1 MNIILKKLTCLSCAT
16 LLILGACS
24 TANAL
29 DKKDYLSQAKYYGV
43 TAADFEEHSDV
54 PFDSEALAGISL
66 PQTKAKVYIEFNEFF
81 PKDILDGVVDAI
93 SEGID
98 FDLYNTQYE
107 MQGLVETYKDFY
119 AAPDNTAKE
128 HTKFFKYE
136 KLGTQQFRAMSKA
149 ANTDYIIYAEIMPLY
164 KLSKGKTY
172 DANIED
178 WEYFCN
184 AKYTTSDVKKYIM
197 DKLYNSKQL
206 ELNLRLR
213 VFNTN
218 TGLFSFVSTQRLVGR
233 LYKTTATKQISVGR
247 SRNPRTI
254 RNTVWTFRVDETAPL
269 KDKLDSKIHIVL
281 D

>member
-1 MNIILKKLTCLSCAT
+1 MLKKLTCLSCAT

-98 FDLYNTQYE
+98 FDLHNTQYE

-178 WEYFCN
+178 WEYFFN
-184 AKYTTSDVKKYIM
+184 AKYTTSDVKKHIM

-269 KDKLDSKIHIVL
+269 KDKLDNKIHIVL

>member
-1 MNIILKKLTCLSCAT
+1 MMFKKLVCLSCAAIMT
-16 LLILGACS
+16 LGACS
-24 TANAL
+24 TASAI
-29 DKKDYLSQAKYYGV
+29 DKADYLSQAKYYGV
-43 TAADFEEHSDV
+43 TAADFEQHSDV
-54 PFDSEALAGISL
+54 PFDSEALDGISL

-98 FDLYNTQYE
+98 YDLHNTQYE

-119 AAPDNTAKE
+119 AAPDTSAKQ

-136 KLGTQQFRAMSKA
+136 KLGTQQLRAIAPA

-172 DANIED
+172 DADIND
-178 WEYFCN
+178 WEYFGN

-197 DKLYNSKQL
+197 SRLYNSKQL
-206 ELNLRLR
+206 EINLRLR
-213 VFNTN
+213 VFNTK
-218 TGLFSFVSTQRLVGR
+218 TGLFSFVSTQRLIGR
-233 LYKTTATKQISVGR
+233 LYKTTETKQISVGR
-247 SRNPRTI
+247 SRNPRTV

-269 KDKLDSKIHIVL
+269 KDKLDNKIHIVL

>member
-1 MNIILKKLTCLSCAT
+1 MMFKKLACLGCVAIMT
-16 LLILGACS
+16 LGACS
-24 TANAL
+24 SANAL
-29 DKKDYLSQAKYYGV
+29 SKEDYISQAKYYGV
-43 TAADFEEHSDV
+43 TAADFNSDT
-54 PFDSEALAGISL
+54 PFDSEVLDGISL
-66 PQTKAKVYIEFNEFF
+66 PYTKAKVYVEFNEFF

-98 FDLYNTQYE
+98 FDLHNTQYE

-172 DANIED
+172 DANVTD
-178 WEYFCN
+178 WEYFSDS
-184 AKYTTSDVKKYIM
+184 KYTTSNVKKYIT

-206 ELNLRLR
+206 EINLRLR
-213 VFNTN
+213 VFNTK
-218 TGLFSFVSTQRLVGR
+218 TGLFSFVSTQRLVGH
-233 LYKTTATKQISVGR
+233 LSKNTITTQKSVGR
-247 SRNPRTI
+247 SYNPRTE
-254 RNTVWTFRVDETAPL
+254 RHSVWSFRVENNAPF
-269 KDKLDSKIHIVL
+269 KEKLDNKLHIIL

>member
-1 MNIILKKLTCLSCAT
+1 MMFKKLACLSCAAIMT
-16 LLILGACS
+16 LGACS
-24 TANAL
+24 TASAI
-29 DKKDYLSQAKYYGV
+29 DKRDYLSQAKYYGV

-98 FDLYNTQYE
+98 YDLHNTQYE

-119 AAPDNTAKE
+119 AAPDTSAKQ

-136 KLGTQQFRAMSKA
+136 KLGTQQLRAIAPA

-164 KLSKGKTY
+164 KLSKDKSY
-172 DANIED
+172 DANITD
-178 WEYFCN
+178 WEYFGN

-218 TGLFSFVSTQRLVGR
+218 TGLFSFVSTQRLIGR
-233 LYKTTATKQISVGR
+233 LYKTTESKQISVGR
-247 SRNPRTI
+247 SRNPRTVRHTI
-254 RNTVWTFRVDETAPL
+254 WSFRVEDNATY
-269 KDKLDSKIHIVL
+269 KDKLDNKIHIVL

>member
-1 MNIILKKLTCLSCAT
+1 MLKKLACLSFTAAM
-16 LLILGACS
+16 LLGTCS
-24 TANAL
+24 SADAL
-29 DKKDYLSQAKYYGV
+29 SKEDYISQAKYYGV
-43 TAADFEEHSDV
+43 TAADFNSDT
-54 PFDSEALAGISL
+54 PFDSEVLDGISL
-66 PQTKAKVYIEFNEFF
+66 PYTKAKVYVEFNEFF

-98 FDLYNTQYE
+98 FDLHNTQYE

-172 DANIED
+172 DANVTD
-178 WEYFCN
+178 WEYFSDS
-184 AKYTTSDVKKYIM
+184 KYTTSNVKKYIT

-206 ELNLRLR
+206 EINLRLR
-213 VFNTN
+213 VFNTK
-218 TGLFSFVSTQRLVGR
+218 TGLFSFVSTQRLVGH
-233 LYKTTATKQISVGR
+233 LSKNTITTQKSVGR
-247 SRNPRTI
+247 SYNPRTE
-254 RNTVWTFRVDETAPL
+254 RHSVWSFRVENNAPF
-269 KDKLDSKIHIVL
+269 KEKLDNKIHIIL

>member
-1 MNIILKKLTCLSCAT
+1 MMFKKLACLGCVAIMT
-16 LLILGACS
+16 LGACS
-24 TANAL
+24 SADAL
-29 DKKDYLSQAKYYGV
+29 SKEDYISQAKYYGV
-43 TAADFEEHSDV
+43 TAADFNSDT
-54 PFDSEALAGISL
+54 PFDSEVLDGISL
-66 PQTKAKVYIEFNEFF
+66 PYTKAKVYVEFNEFF

-98 FDLYNTQYE
+98 FDLHNTQYE

-172 DANIED
+172 DANVTD
-178 WEYFCN
+178 WEYFSDS
-184 AKYTTSDVKKYIM
+184 KYTTSNVKKYIT

-206 ELNLRLR
+206 EINLRLR
-213 VFNTN
+213 VFNTK
-218 TGLFSFVSTQRLVGR
+218 TGLFSFVSTQRLVGH
-233 LYKTTATKQISVGR
+233 LSKNTITTQKSVGR
-247 SRNPRTI
+247 SYNPRTE
-254 RNTVWTFRVDETAPL
+254 RHSVWSFRVENNAPF
-269 KDKLDSKIHIVL
+269 KEKLDNKIHIIL

>member
-1 MNIILKKLTCLSCAT
+1 MMFKKLACLGCVAIMT
-16 LLILGACS
+16 LGACS
-24 TANAL
+24 SADAL
-29 DKKDYLSQAKYYGV
+29 SKEDYISQAKYYGV
-43 TAADFEEHSDV
+43 TAADFNSDT
-54 PFDSEALAGISL
+54 PFDSEVLDGISL
-66 PQTKAKVYIEFNEFF
+66 PYTKAKVYVEFNEFF

-98 FDLYNTQYE
+98 FDLHNTQYE

-172 DANIED
+172 DANVTD
-178 WEYFCN
+178 WEYFSN
-184 AKYTTSDVKKYIM
+184 GKYTTSNVKKYIT

-206 ELNLRLR
+206 EINLRLR
-213 VFNTN
+213 VFNTK

-233 LYKTTATKQISVGR
+233 LSKNTITTQKSVGR
-247 SRNPRTI
+247 SYNPRTE
-254 RNTVWTFRVDETAPL
+254 RHSVWSFRVEKNSPF
-269 KDKLDSKIHIVL
+269 KEKLDNKIHIIL

>member
-1 MNIILKKLTCLSCAT
+1 MMLKKLACLSCAAIMT
-16 LLILGACS
+16 LGACS
-24 TANAL
+24 TASAI
-29 DKKDYLSQAKYYGV
+29 DKQDYLSQAKYYGV

-98 FDLYNTQYE
+98 YDLHNTQYE

-119 AAPDNTAKE
+119 AAPDTSAKQ

-136 KLGTQQFRAMSKA
+136 KLGTQQLRALAPA

-164 KLSKGKTY
+164 KLSKDKTY
-172 DANIED
+172 DANIND
-178 WEYFCN
+178 WEYFSKG
-184 AKYTTSDVKKYIM
+184 KYKTTNVKNYFYG
-197 DKLYNSKQL
+197 LLGNSKKI
-206 ELNLRLR
+206 EINLRLR
-213 VFNTN
+213 VFNTK
-218 TGLFSFVSTQRLVGR
+218 TGLFSFVSTQRLVGKSHNTGNYQR
-233 LYKTTATKQISVGR
+233 AIRHSIWSFKTDEQNPEYTPL
-247 SRNPRTI
+247 SRVPS
-254 RNTVWTFRVDETAPL
+254 D
-269 KDKLDSKIHIVL
+269 KIHIVL

>member
-1 MNIILKKLTCLSCAT
+1 MMFKKLACLGCVA
-16 LLILGACS
+16 IMMLGACS
-24 TANAL
+24 SADAL
-29 DKKDYLSQAKYYGV
+29 SKEDYISQAKYYGV
-43 TAADFEEHSDV
+43 TAADFNSDT
-54 PFDSEALAGISL
+54 PFDSEVLDGISL
-66 PQTKAKVYIEFNEFF
+66 PYTKAKVYVEFNEFF

-98 FDLYNTQYE
+98 FDLHNTQHE

-172 DANIED
+172 DANVTD
-178 WEYFCN
+178 WEYFSDS
-184 AKYTTSDVKKYIM
+184 KYTTSNVKKYIT

-206 ELNLRLR
+206 EINLRLR
-213 VFNTN
+213 VFNTK
-218 TGLFSFVSTQRLVGR
+218 TRLFSFVSTQRLVGH
-233 LYKTTATKQISVGR
+233 LSKNTITTQKSVGR
-247 SRNPRTI
+247 SYNPRTE
-254 RNTVWTFRVDETAPL
+254 RHSFWSFRVENNSPF
-269 KDKLDSKIHIVL
+269 KEKLDNKIHIIL

>member
-1 MNIILKKLTCLSCAT
+1 MMFKKLACLGCVAIMT
-16 LLILGACS
+16 LGACS
-24 TANAL
+24 SANAL
-29 DKKDYLSQAKYYGV
+29 SKEDYISQAKYYGV
-43 TAADFEEHSDV
+43 TAADFNSDT
-54 PFDSEALAGISL
+54 PFDSEVLDGISL
-66 PQTKAKVYIEFNEFF
+66 PYTKAKVYVEFNEFF

-98 FDLYNTQYE
+98 FDLHNTQYE

-172 DANIED
+172 DANVTD
-178 WEYFCN
+178 WEYFSDS
-184 AKYTTSDVKKYIM
+184 KYTTSNVKKYIT

-206 ELNLRLR
+206 EINLRLR
-213 VFNTN
+213 VFNTK
-218 TGLFSFVSTQRLVGR
+218 TGLFSFVSTQRLVGH
-233 LYKTTATKQISVGR
+233 LSKNTITTQKSVGR
-247 SRNPRTI
+247 SYNPRTE
-254 RNTVWTFRVDETAPL
+254 RHSVWSFRVENNAPF
-269 KDKLDSKIHIVL
+269 KEKLDNKIHIIL

>member
-1 MNIILKKLTCLSCAT
+1 MMFKKLACLGCVAIMT
-16 LLILGACS
+16 LGACS
-24 TANAL
+24 STDAL
-29 DKKDYLSQAKYYGV
+29 SKEDYISQAKYYGV
-43 TAADFEEHSDV
+43 TAADFNSDT
-54 PFDSEALAGISL
+54 PFDSEVLDGISL
-66 PQTKAKVYIEFNEFF
+66 PYTKAKVYVEFNEFF

-98 FDLYNTQYE
+98 FDLHNTQYE

-172 DANIED
+172 DANVTD
-178 WEYFCN
+178 WEYFSN
-184 AKYTTSDVKKYIM
+184 GKYKTANVKNYFYG
-197 DKLYNSKQL
+197 LFGNSRKI

-213 VFNTN
+213 VFNTK
-218 TGLFSFVSTQRLVGR
+218 TGLFSFVSTQRLVGKSHNTSNYQR
-233 LYKTTATKQISVGR
+233 AIRHSIWSFKTDEENPEYTPL
-247 SRNPRTI
+247 SRTPS
-254 RNTVWTFRVDETAPL
+254 D
-269 KDKLDSKIHIVL
+269 KIHIVL
-281 D
+281 N